1 MKRRWL
7 IYLHLYLVLMQ
18 RFLFLLGSGLLLSPL
33 AHAQFGLRAGGTLT
47 HFTTANP
54 DPAVSQTIATTD
66 SKPGYQ
72 AGAYYQVKLSNRF
85 SVVPEVQFSREMA
98 DLHAFRSDA
107 ADGGYRGDYRLR
119 LNYINLPLLA
129 RVKFGPA
136 YLEVGPQVSLL
147 VGGSEKGTDEF
158 SGWGGLNYQNVD
170 RDIASHYQRFD
181 VGLCAG
187 IGVDLPT
194 GFGVSVRGFQGLVS
208 SARTPDK
215 DPFTF
220 YYNYQGRMLHQTL
233 QASLTYQL
241 AAR

>member
-1 MKRRWL
+1 MS
-7 IYLHLYLVLMQ
+7 

-47 HFTTANP
+47 HLTTKEPDFSISQTTA
-54 DPAVSQTIATTD
+54 TTND
-66 SKPGYQ
+66 KLGYQ
-72 AGAYYQVKLSNRF
+72 LGVYYQVKLGQHF

-98 DLHAFRSDA
+98 DFHAFRSNA

-119 LNYINLPLLA
+119 LNHINLPLLA

-147 VGGSEKGTDEF
+147 VGGSEKGTDVF
-158 SGWGGLNYQNVD
+158 NGWGGLFYQDVD
-170 RDIASHYQRFD
+170 RDIMNHYRRFD
-181 VGLCAG
+181 IGPCVGV
-187 IGVDLPT
+187 GVELPA
-194 GFGVSVRGFQGLVS
+194 GFGLSVRGFQGLVS
-208 SARTPDK
+208 STRMPDINSSS
-215 DPFTF
+215 F
-220 YYNYQGRMLHQTL
+220 YYQFQGKVFRQTL

>member
-1 MKRRWL
+1 
-7 IYLHLYLVLMQ
+7 MQ

-33 AHAQFGLRAGGTLT
+33 AHAQFGLRVGGTLT

-54 DPAVSQTIATTD
+54 DPAISQTGATTD
-66 SKPGYQ
+66 SKLGYQ

-98 DLHAFRSDA
+98 NLHAFRSSVDDA
-107 ADGGYRGDYRLR
+107 GYRGDYRLR
-119 LNYINLPLLA
+119 LNYLNLPILA

-147 VGGSEKGTDEF
+147 VGGSEKGTDEYR
-158 SGWGGLNYQNVD
+158 GLGGVGYGDID
-170 RDIASHYQRFD
+170 RSIADHYQRFD

-187 IGVDLPT
+187 IGVDLPA

-208 SARTPDK
+208 SARTPDI
-215 DPFTF
+215 DPYVF

-241 AAR
+241 ASR